1 MDYKEEQ
8 QQEIEILQSIYPDEL
23 ELEDDTHFSITL
35 SLETTSDRRHFA
47 LLSVEYP
54 DTYPEVV
61 PILSVSFS
69 VEDAEDEEEEYEDS
83 DEEEEVDTS
92 SRPVVIQEI
101 VEFDKNDI
109 NEFEQKLNEEAEE
122 QLGIPSIFALASS
135 LKDMAEQK
143 FESKVEQMQR
153 VHDEQLL
160 AKEREEMKKFH
171 GTKVTPESFGQWRL
185 KFRKEM
191 GIDERLEQRKQA
203 YHRGKMTGKEIFEKG
218 LAGDDDIEELSVGVK
233 ELSTEA

>member
-35 SLETTSDRRHFA
+35 PLKQLRI
-47 LLSVEYP
+47 VG
-54 DTYPEVV
+54 
-61 PILSVSFS
+61 ILPYSQ
-69 VEDAEDEEEEYEDS
+69 
-83 DEEEEVDTS
+83 
-92 SRPVVIQEI
+92 PVVIQEI

-153 VHDEQLL
+153 
-160 AKEREEMKKFH
+160 FH